1 MPSLELKFH
10 LHTALLYV
18 AAYIAQFASI
28 LAKPFLG
35 RPFRLS
41 PFTVRMLTMHRFFN
55 VDKAANRLHYRPL
68 RAFDEAWHEAIA
80 GARDLL
86 VADGAITKETAQRG
100 AALVAAGQAGGA
112 VEADTTTTATSVK
125 QAHAPRAQSTPRVKA
140 AK

>member
-18 AAYIAQFASI
+18 AAYAAQVASI
-28 LAKPFLG
+28 VAKPFLG
-35 RPFRLS
+35 RPFLLS

-55 VDKAANRLHYRPL
+55 VDKAAHRLHYRPL

-80 GARDLL
+80 GARDQL
-86 VADGAITKETAQRG
+86 VAEGAITKETAQRG
-100 AALVAAGQAGGA
+100 AELAAGQAGGA
-112 VEADTTTTATSVK
+112 FDTTETASTTGVK
-125 QAHAPRAQSTPRVKA
+125 QVRTPRASKA